1 MKFSVIVN
9 LTKDTIIT
17 KDRKE
22 VNFGGTATYSSI
34 TASRLGW
41 ETNVLSKG
49 NSELNQW
56 TKFLKKAGVDID
68 LQKSEHITHLINDYS
83 DGPPTRRR

>member
-1 MKFSVIVN
+1 MKFSVIGN

-17 KDRKE
+17 KDKRE

-34 TASRLGW
+34 TASKLGW
-41 ETNVLSKG
+41 KTNALSKG

-56 TKFLKKAGVDID
+56 IKFLNKEDINK
-68 LQKSEHITHLINDYS
+68 LFA
-83 DGPPTRRR
+83 